1 MGMDREDTGQTI
13 LVPYSNTLQ
22 ESKVATQNPLW
33 RFQWENQ
40 IQKEHVHTCSIVMF
54 DSQSDFDLG
63 LGGRSPKSAA
73 VS

>member
-1 MGMDREDTGQTI
+1 MDREDTGQTI

-22 ESKVATQNPLW
+22 ESKVAAQNPLW

-40 IQKEHVHTCSIVMF
+40 IQKEHVMF